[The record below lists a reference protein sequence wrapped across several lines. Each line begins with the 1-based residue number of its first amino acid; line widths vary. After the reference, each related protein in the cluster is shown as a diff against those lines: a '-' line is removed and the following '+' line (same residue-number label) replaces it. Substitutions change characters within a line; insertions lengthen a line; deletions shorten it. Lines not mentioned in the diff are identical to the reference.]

1 MTTFRIDA
9 NNNITALGASEQ
21 IEESGGETETFGN
34 LQELTALAE
43 KWSAARL
50 VEIWSSLPGV
60 QPVQRFTNRQ
70 VATTRIWKALQ
81 RLAPSGD
88 AETGRVAAKGPSA
101 GRKAPPAA
109 RKQPGG

>member
-34 LQELTALAE
+34 VQDLTALAE

-50 VEIWSSLPGV
+50 VSAIKSTAWDAGGSA
-60 QPVQRFTNRQ
+60 
-70 VATTRIWKALQ
+70 VA
-81 RLAPSGD
+81 
-88 AETGRVAAKGPSA
+88 
-101 GRKAPPAA
+101 
-109 RKQPGG
+109 